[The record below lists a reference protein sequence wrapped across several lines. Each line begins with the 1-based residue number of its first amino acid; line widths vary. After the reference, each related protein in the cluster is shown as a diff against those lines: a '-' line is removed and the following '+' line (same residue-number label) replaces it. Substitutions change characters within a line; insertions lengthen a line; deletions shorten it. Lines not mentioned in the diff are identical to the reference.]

1 MRNGKLTWLA
11 KILVFI
17 FAFSAFAVPAF
28 AVNLSEYRTK
38 IQTVTDELAIL
49 INHEES
55 ESEAQIR
62 AEERETLKV
71 VRATL
76 PPNET
81 VELQNARFEAD
92 HGWIFARLKNF
103 EEETV
108 SSRREQ
114 ILKELVERLE
124 AVQYK
129 LEELEKQE
137 ASNRVKDE
145 DKQKLREIL
154 DRPEY
159 QKPEEKKKTWI
170 EQSIDDFLE
179 WLSKLFPK
187 PSPVE
192 ETKSASSQSLS
203 LILQLVLY
211 GIVLG
216 IIGFLIFRF
225 APLLRRK
232 FLDRQKTE
240 KKERVILG
248 EKLAADETSHNL
260 FSEAERLAREGN
272 LRAAIR
278 KGYIALLCELSD
290 RKIIGLA
297 NHKTNRDY
305 LRDVRKRP
313 ELYQNMNAL
322 TNNFETVWYGFGKAE
337 TEDWE
342 KFREKYKETVSGRQ
356 QQ

>member
-1 MRNGKLTWLA
+1 MRNGKLTRLA

-17 FAFSAFAVPAF
+17 FAFAAAAPAF
-28 AVNLSEYRTK
+28 AAGLSEYRTK
-38 IQTVTDELAIL
+38 IEDVTGELGFL
-49 INHEES
+49 LSHDES
-55 ESEAQIR
+55 ETEAHIR
-62 AEERETLKV
+62 AEERDTLKS

-76 PPNET
+76 PPTET
-81 VELQNARFEAD
+81 VEMRNARFEVD
-92 HGWIFARLKNF
+92 HGWIFARLKAF
-103 EEETV
+103 EEEPV
-108 SSRREQ
+108 LAKRQQ
-114 ILKELVERLE
+114 ILTELVEQLE

-137 ASNRVKDE
+137 AATRTKDE

-154 DRPEY
+154 NRPEY
-159 QKPEEKKKTWI
+159 QKPEEKKKTWV
-170 EQSIDDFLE
+170 EQALDDFFK
-179 WLSKLFPK
+179 WLSNLFPA
-187 PSPVE
+187 PSPVK
-192 ETKSASSQSLS
+192 ETETSAVQPLS
-203 LILQLVLY
+203 LILQFVLY
-211 GIVLG
+211 LLVIG
-216 IIGFLIFRF
+216 IIGFLLYRF
-225 APLLRRK
+225 APLVRQK
-232 FLDRQKTE
+232 FLNRRKTE

-248 EKLAADETSHNL
+248 EKLAADETAHNL

-313 ELYQNMNAL
+313 ELYRNMNAL

-342 KFREKYKETVSGRQ
+342 KFREKYKETVNNRS
-356 QQ
+356 